1 MTIIIITFFLSIAI
15 TLITLRYKHL
25 HGHLSNDSEMSGP
38 QKFHKTVV
46 PRIGGLSIYL
56 SLLISSL
63 ILFYQNKIYAQ
74 LFLIILCGFPCFAIG
89 FIEDLRKNIAVKFR
103 FLGIIFSSI
112 LSGIFL
118 NTWITKTGVPILDQ
132 LLSIQIICIIFT
144 CFCIT
149 GIANAYNIIDG
160 FNGLSS
166 MVAIITIISIGYVSF
181 KVGANVT
188 TLCTLIVASG
198 IFGFFIFNFPQ
209 GLIFLGD
216 GGAYLI
222 GYIVGCLSI
231 LLVNENPAVS
241 PYFAVLVNAYP
252 ITETIFSIFRK
263 ISQGKSPT
271 VPDGMHFHSL
281 IYRKLIK
288 YSEPYGHQKKWR
300 LNKNSKTS
308 PYLWLISTLS
318 TFPAIIWWNNSMYLI
333 ICISFFVIIYIFLY
347 ISLTK
352 SKIHRR

>member
-1 MTIIIITFFLSIAI
+1 MTIVIITFFLSIAT

-25 HGHLSNDSEMSGP
+25 HSHLSNDSEMSGP
-38 QKFHKTVV
+38 QKFHKTAV
-46 PRIGGLSIYL
+46 PRIGGACIYL

-63 ILFYQNKIYAQ
+63 ILFYQNKIYAT
-74 LFLIILCGFPCFAIG
+74 LFLLILCGFPCFAIG
-89 FIEDLRKNIAVKFR
+89 LIEDLRKNISVKIR

-118 NTWITKTGVPILDQ
+118 NTWITKTGVPIIDQ
-132 LLSIQIICIIFT
+132 LLSVQIICVIFT

-166 MVAIITIISIGYVSF
+166 MVALITIIAIGFISF
-181 KVGANVT
+181 KVGAHVT
-188 TLCTLIVASG
+188 TICTLIIASG
-198 IFGFFIFNFPQ
+198 ILGFFIFNFPQ

-231 LLVNENPAVS
+231 LLVNENPSVS
-241 PYFAVLVNAYP
+241 PFFAILVNAYP

-271 VPDGMHFHSL
+271 VPDGIHLHSL

-288 YSEPYGHQKKWR
+288 FTKPYSNPKKWR
-300 LNKNSKTS
+300 LNKNARTS
-308 PYLWLISTLS
+308 PYLWLLSTLS
-318 TFPAIIWWNNSMYLI
+318 TFPAIIWWNNSIYLVVS
-333 ICISFFVIIYIFLY
+333 ISFFAIIYIFLY
-347 ISLTK
+347 ISLVK
-352 SKIHRR
+352 YKVHRQ